1 MRPTSFRCVQKNQSR
16 LTFALM
22 LRRYTKGGRSTRLGR
37 RRHGRLG
44 LELTRPPQPWG
55 SHVQL
60 GNLNI
65 LFGRSPS
72 NSRHPMETERELPA
86 STMPLL
92 GWDPAGVRSS
102 FGTHRGFLS
111 GDGAQHHGFADRGQ
125 CRTFNI
131 TADVLNS
138 VSIVME
144 TSLGFREI
152 IRLGRYGS
160 RAAATV
166 TQIYLGPRARIRG

>member
-65 LFGRSPS
+65 LFARSPS
-72 NSRHPMETERELPA
+72 NSHHPMEPERELPA

-102 FGTHRGFLS
+102 FGIHRGFLS
-111 GDGAQHHGFADRGQ
+111 GDGAQHHGFGDRGQ
-125 CRTFNI
+125 CGTFNI
-131 TADVLNS
+131 TADAEFGVDRNADFA
-138 VSIVME
+138 
-144 TSLGFREI
+144 GFS
-152 IRLGRYGS
+152 GNH
-160 RAAATV
+160 APWPV
-166 TQIYLGPRARIRG
+166 